1 MKCVILPIEKT
12 FLVERNGP
20 GTEIMHKHGTRTIFQ
35 EVGIFWEVQLMPVS
49 LNLWWE
55 LSFLRIIWGDWAYHS
70 LAPCWAAM
78 LTVLLKE
85 WTRPWLQASWAL
97 IWMLSWIK
105 GIFYTAGCRNM
116 FPSLFKIRFSS
127 PSLLLSR
134 IDSLRRLLSHCS
146 AAVVLKTEGPL
157 KCWHAHIWVAFSYY
171 FVLQE
176 LWRWV
181 LLQRVSPPPTPLRV
195 CTGFTTLLIK
205 VAEPVHSMKQI
216 AADNTQ
222 SIRTVTRHNG
232 SGLIGFLFAVI
243 LKRYQ
248 NHLFYWL

>member
-1 MKCVILPIEKT
+1 
-12 FLVERNGP
+12 
-20 GTEIMHKHGTRTIFQ
+20 
-35 EVGIFWEVQLMPVS
+35 MPVS

-85 WTRPWLQASWAL
+85 WTQPWLQASWAL

-116 FPSLFKIRFSS
+116 FPSLFKIRLLS

-134 IDSLRRLLSHCS
+134 VDSLRRLLSHCS

-157 KCWHAHIWVAFSYY
+157 KRWHAHIWVAFSYY

-181 LLQRVSPPPTPLRV
+181 LLQRVFFLPNTSQ
-195 CTGFTTLLIK
+195 
-205 VAEPVHSMKQI
+205 SMYRLHYLTDKGCWACPQHET
-216 AADNTQ
+216 NNCRQ
-222 SIRTVTRHNG
+222 YSKHKNC
-232 SGLIGFLFAVI
+232 
-243 LKRYQ
+243 
-248 NHLFYWL
+248 N